1 MKMLADL
8 FRGSLV
14 RLAALDAER
23 DAPTL
28 ARWSLDSEYLRLL
41 DSDPVR
47 PRTAKQWQDDLAR
60 HEGKDSNFPFGIRTL
75 AVSVTVA
82 GDAPPAAGVTVVS
95 DTPPAASA
103 KVAGDA
109 PPEEDHLIGFVGL
122 WVVNWASAEAMVGI
136 GLGDRNYWGR
146 GYGTDAMRLV
156 VNYGFAELN
165 LARVSLE
172 AFAYNTRAIRSY
184 EKAGFSQEGRQ
195 RERMRRDGQR
205 LDVVRMGI
213 LRATPEGG
221 RA

>member
-1 MKMLADL
+1 MTASVDL

-41 DSDPVR
+41 DADPVR
-47 PRTAKQWQDDLAR
+47 PRTAKQWQDDLGR

-75 AVSVTVA
+75 E
-82 GDAPPAAGVTVVS
+82 D
-95 DTPPAASA
+95 
-103 KVAGDA
+103 
-109 PPEEDHLIGFVGL
+109 DHLIGFVGL
-122 WVVNWASAEAMVGI
+122 WVINWGMAEATVGI

-213 LRATPEGG
+213 LRPIPGTTPEGG
-221 RA
+221 RL